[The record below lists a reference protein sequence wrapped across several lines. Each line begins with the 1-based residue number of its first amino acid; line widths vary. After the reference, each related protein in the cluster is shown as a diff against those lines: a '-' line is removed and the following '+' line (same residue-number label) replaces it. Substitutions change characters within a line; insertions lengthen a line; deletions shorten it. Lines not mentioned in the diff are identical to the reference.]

1 MLSNLAR
8 PQTYNIA
15 SQEIKEEVRLIAS
28 DINIRLCGPRY
39 LILLFD
45 TLRSNLAQINI
56 AENVGKKNNNYL
68 NHSKNEKSL
77 KKAFHWNRSKKEVIS
92 NTKTIVIVKKIFR

>member
-1 MLSNLAR
+1 MSRSLQS
-8 PQTYNIA
+8 
-15 SQEIKEEVRLIAS
+15 SQVKGEKCSRIWLDLKRTTLQSLEIKEEVRLIAS

-77 KKAFHWNRSKKEVIS
+77 KKAFH
-92 NTKTIVIVKKIFR
+92 

>member
-1 MLSNLAR
+1 M
-8 PQTYNIA
+8 
-15 SQEIKEEVRLIAS
+15 
-28 DINIRLCGPRY
+28 
-39 LILLFD
+39 
-45 TLRSNLAQINI
+45 NI

-92 NTKTIVIVKKIFR
+92 NTKIIVIVKKIFR